1 MVNGRGFNYGWVLD
15 FCVRLMIHVSA
26 SKYAM
31 LCIYSDTFASSYLP
45 YLMKCSLS
53 PFSKCYGFLLLV

>member
-26 SKYAM
+26 SKYDM
-31 LCIYSDTFASSYLP
+31 LCIYSDTFASSDE
-45 YLMKCSLS
+45 M
-53 PFSKCYGFLLLV
+53 LVATIF